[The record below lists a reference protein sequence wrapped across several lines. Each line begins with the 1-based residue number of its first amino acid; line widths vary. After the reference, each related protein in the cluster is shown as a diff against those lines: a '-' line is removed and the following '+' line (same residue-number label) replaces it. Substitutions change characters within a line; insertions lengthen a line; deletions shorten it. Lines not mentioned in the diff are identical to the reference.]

1 MVSQFKFLR
10 CPIATAHD
18 GGVIYVGEYFYTMNK
33 EEFPSVSGVAIPKY
47 TIVTRWVHP
56 KNEDKFKPDYEVLW
70 YFRSKQNA
78 EYLKRLWEDEDEYV
92 RLHDSN
98 IRTGGGERIYHESDF
113 TITFGEE

>member
-1 MVSQFKFLR
+1 MIKDFKFLR

-33 EEFPSVSGVAIPKY
+33 EEFPSVSGGVVSKY

-56 KNEDKFKPDYEVLW
+56 KHEGKFKPDYNSLW

-78 EYLKRLWEDEDEYV
+78 EYLKTIWERQDIQ
-92 RLHDSN
+92 S
-98 IRTGGGERIYHESDF
+98 GGGERFHNEADF
-113 TITFGEE
+113 TITFGGE